1 VISLPTTM
9 KAFSIIIIAVFLWP
23 ILFMAGCWTEG
34 FHHAFEEGWNLNKK
48 WRMDKE
54 SATH

>member
-1 VISLPTTM
+1 M

-54 SATH
+54 SSTR